1 MTQQQALDA
10 YRAMFPE
17 KAEFLS
23 VERTHR
29 IGHKW
34 GTPDDF
40 RLWDLS
46 EYMKKTGQMKLTCS
60 NVSWE
65 HALANVAADAE
76 LFAPDTSPF
85 EDEVTAD
92 DDCARYQRE
101 QCI

>member
-29 IGHKW
+29 IGHNW

-46 EYMKKTGQMKLTCS
+46 EYMKKTGQMKLTSS

-65 HALANVAADAE
+65 HAIAKIASEPE
-76 LFAPDTSPF
+76 LFTPDTTPV
-85 EDEVTAD
+85 EDEAVSA
-92 DDCARYQRE
+92 
-101 QCI
+101 